1 MRKEGDREKIFTRR
15 ALMLGGGQLAL
26 FGVLA
31 SRMYYLQVIESDQYK
46 MLADENRINLRLLPP
61 PRGRII
67 DRFGIELANNERNYR
82 VVLIPEQTEDVEMTL
97 ARLSELIPIPSHE
110 RRRILRDTK
119 RMRSFVPISVTENL
133 TWEQFSRINVA
144 SPDLPGIQ
152 PDVGEKRFYPH
163 GEAFAHVV
171 GYVAPVSEEELT
183 DDPVLQLPGFRIGKS
198 GIEKTRDL
206 ELRGSAGNSRVEV
219 NAYGRVI
226 RELAR
231 RDGEIG
237 RDVRLTIDAKLQHYA
252 IERFGDES
260 GACVVMDIH
269 GGEVLALVSNPA
281 FEPNAFNI
289 GLSRNEWQTLVR
301 NPRKP
306 LVNKAIG
313 GQYPPGST
321 FKMVVAQAALE
332 AGAIGFDHTAF
343 CPGHMDLGDRRF
355 HCWKR
360 GGHGNMSLNSAIMQ
374 SCDVFFF
381 DIAKRTGVDPI
392 AAMARRF
399 GFGETL
405 GLEIG
410 GEKAGLIPTKDW
422 KLALTGVP
430 WQKGETLNTG
440 IGQGFVS
447 ATPLQMCVMAARLGS
462 AGKAVVPRLIKDAAP
477 ATSATTGAVISAN
490 TGSGFASLGMSESA
504 LRVIRDAMHAVSNT
518 PRGTAYRS
526 RIKDKEFALAGKT
539 GTSQVR
545 RISKADRLS
554 GRYKN
559 KDKPWEERDHAIFV
573 AYAPS
578 HAPRYAISVV
588 VEHGGS
594 GSKAAAP
601 IARDV
606 LLYAQRRNP
615 LAATPNDDVVILASE
630 PAGG

>member
-61 PRGRII
+61 LRGRII
-67 DRFGIELANNERNYR
+67 DRFGAELANNERNYR
-82 VVLIPEQTEDVEMTL
+82 VVLIPEQTEDVERTL
-97 ARLSELIPIPSHE
+97 ARLSELIPIPIHE
-110 RRRILRDTK
+110 RRRILRNSK

-152 PDVGEKRFYPH
+152 PDVGEKRFYPY

-183 DDPVLQLPGFRIGKS
+183 NDPVLQLPGFRIGKS

-231 RDGEIG
+231 RDGQIG
-237 RDVRLTIDAKLQHYA
+237 RDVRLTIDAKLQHFA
-252 IERFGDES
+252 IEQFGDES

-289 GLSRNEWQTLVR
+289 GLSRNEWQSLVN

-306 LVNKAIG
+306 LTNKAIG

-332 AGAIGFDHTAF
+332 AGAIGFDHTVF
-343 CPGHMDLGDRRF
+343 CPGHMTLGDRRF

-360 GGHGNMSLNSAIMQ
+360 GGHGKMSLNSAIMQ

-381 DIAKRTGVDPI
+381 DIAKRVGVDPI

-399 GFGETL
+399 GFGEVL

-422 KLALTGVP
+422 KLAVTGVA

-447 ATPLQMCVMAARLGS
+447 ATPLQMCVMAARLGGG
-462 AGKAVVPRLIKDAAP
+462 GKAVVPRLIKDAEAV
-477 ATSATTGAVISAN
+477 AAKGITTGVGAD
-490 TGSGFASLGMSESA
+490 SGFASLGMSEPA
-504 LRVIRDAMHAVSNT
+504 LRAIRDAMHAVSNT

-526 RIKDKEFALAGKT
+526 RIKDQEFALAGKT

-545 RISKADRLS
+545 RITKADRLS
-554 GRYKN
+554 GKYKN
-559 KDKPWEERDHAIFV
+559 KDKPREERDHAIFV

-615 LAATPNDDVVILASE
+615 LAARPNDDIAVLTTKS
-630 PAGG
+630 AGG

>member
-1 MRKEGDREKIFTRR
+1 MRKEGDREKILNRR
-15 ALMLGGGQLAL
+15 ALLLGGGQLVM

-31 SRMYYLQVIESDQYK
+31 ARMYYLQVIESDQYK

-67 DRFGIELANNERNYR
+67 DRFGTELANNERNYR
-82 VVLIPEQTEDVEMTL
+82 VVLIPEQTDDVEMTL
-97 ARLSELIPIPSHE
+97 ARLSDLIPISSRE

-206 ELRGSAGNSRVEV
+206 ELRGTAGNSRVEV

-237 RDVRLTIDAKLQHYA
+237 RDVRLTIDAKLQHFA
-252 IERFGDES
+252 IERFGAES

-289 GLSRNEWQTLVR
+289 GLSRDQWQNLVR
-301 NPRKP
+301 NPRAP

-332 AGAIGFDHTAF
+332 TGAIGFDHKVF

-360 GGHGNMSLNSAIMQ
+360 GGHGKMSLNSAIMQ

-381 DIAKRTGVDPI
+381 DIAKRTGVDQI
-392 AAMARRF
+392 AAMAHRF
-399 GFGETL
+399 GFGEAL

-440 IGQGFVS
+440 IGQGYVS

-462 AGKAVVPRLIKDAAP
+462 GGRAVTPRLIMKSDSTTDAG
-477 ATSATTGAVISAN
+477 SEIGAQ
-490 TGSGFASLGMSESA
+490 SGFASLGMSEPA
-504 LRVIRDAMHAVSNT
+504 LRAIREAMHAVSNT

-526 RIKDKEFALAGKT
+526 RITDTEFALAGKT

-559 KDKPWEERDHAIFV
+559 KNKPWEERDHAIFV

-578 HAPRYAISVV
+578 HAPRYAISVI
-588 VEHGGS
+588 VEHGSS

-601 IARDV
+601 VARDV

-615 LAATPNDDVVILASE
+615 LATTPNDDVAVPTTE

>member
-1 MRKEGDREKIFTRR
+1 MRKEGDREKILTRR
-15 ALMLGGGQLAL
+15 ALLLGGGQLAM

-31 SRMYYLQVIESDQYK
+31 ARMYYLQVIESDQYK

-67 DRFGIELANNERNYR
+67 DRFGTELANNERNYR
-82 VVLIPEQTEDVEMTL
+82 VVLIPEQTDDVEMTL
-97 ARLSELIPIPSHE
+97 ARLSDLIPISSRE

-206 ELRGSAGNSRVEV
+206 ELRGTAGNSRVEV

-237 RDVRLTIDAKLQHYA
+237 RDVRLTIDAKLQHFA
-252 IERFGDES
+252 IERFGAES

-289 GLSRNEWQTLVR
+289 GLSRDQWQNLVR
-301 NPRKP
+301 NPRAP

-332 AGAIGFDHTAF
+332 TGAIGFDHKVF
-343 CPGHMDLGDRRF
+343 CAGHMDLGDRRF
-355 HCWKR
+355 NCWKR
-360 GGHGNMSLNSAIMQ
+360 GGHGKMSLNSAIMQ

-381 DIAKRTGVDPI
+381 DIAKRTGVDQI
-392 AAMARRF
+392 AAMAHRF
-399 GFGETL
+399 GFGEAL

-440 IGQGFVS
+440 IGQGYVS

-462 AGKAVVPRLIKDAAP
+462 GGRAVTPRLIKKSDSTIDAG
-477 ATSATTGAVISAN
+477 SEIGAQ
-490 TGSGFASLGMSESA
+490 SGFASLGMSEPA
-504 LRVIRDAMHAVSNT
+504 LRAIREAMHAVSNT

-526 RIKDKEFALAGKT
+526 RITDTEFALAGKT

-559 KDKPWEERDHAIFV
+559 KNKPWEERDHAIFV

-578 HAPRYAISVV
+578 HAPRYAISVI

-601 IARDV
+601 VARDV

-615 LAATPNDDVVILASE
+615 LATTPNDDVAVPTTEA
-630 PAGG
+630 AGG

>member
-1 MRKEGDREKIFTRR
+1 MRKDGSRKKMLTRR
-15 ALMLGGGQLAL
+15 AFMLGGGQLAL

-46 MLADENRINLRLLPP
+46 MLADDNRINLRLLPP
-61 PRGRII
+61 PRSRIF
-67 DRFGIELANNERNYR
+67 DRFGVELANNERNYR

-97 ARLSELIPIPSHE
+97 ARLSELIEIPSHE
-110 RRRILRDTK
+110 RQRILRDTE
-119 RMRSFVPISVTENL
+119 RLRSFVPISVTENL

-152 PDVGEKRFYPH
+152 PDVGEKRFYPR
-163 GEAFAHVV
+163 GRTFAHVV

-198 GIEKTRDL
+198 GVEKARDL
-206 ELRGSAGNSRVEV
+206 ELRGTAGNSRVEV

-231 RDGEIG
+231 RDGGAG
-237 RDVRLTIDAKLQHYA
+237 RDVHLTVDAKLQQFA
-252 IERFGDES
+252 VERIGEES
-260 GACVVMDIH
+260 GACVVMDVH

-281 FEPNAFNI
+281 FDPNAFNL
-289 GLSRNEWQTLVR
+289 GLTWKEWQALVGD
-301 NPRKP
+301 PKKP
-306 LVNKAIG
+306 LIHKATA

-332 AGAIGFDHTAF
+332 VGAIGFRHRVL
-343 CPGHMDLGDRRF
+343 CPGYMDLGDRRF

-360 GGHGNMSLNSAIMQ
+360 GGHGHIGLTAAIQQ

-381 DIAKRTGVDPI
+381 DIAKQVGVDRI
-392 AAMARRF
+392 AMMARRF

-410 GEKAGLIPTKDW
+410 GEESGFIPTKDW
-422 KLALTGVP
+422 KLAVTGLP
-430 WQKGETLNTG
+430 WQQGETLNTS
-440 IGQGFVS
+440 IGQGYVL
-447 ATPLQMCVMAARLGS
+447 ATPLQLCVMAARLGS
-462 AGKAVVPRLIKDAAP
+462 GRAVVPRLIKPP
-477 ATSATTGAVISAN
+477 ASADDSDR
-490 TGSGFASLGMSESA
+490 GFAPLGLEPQA
-504 LRVIRDAMHAVSNT
+504 LRVIQKAMHAVSNS
-518 PRGTAYRS
+518 PRGTAYGS
-526 RIKDKEFALAGKT
+526 RIKDDRMALAGKT

-545 RISKADRLS
+545 RITKADRLA
-554 GRYKN
+554 GGDRN
-559 KDKPWEERDHAIFV
+559 EDRPWAERDHAIFV

-588 VEHGGS
+588 IEHGGS
-594 GSKAAAP
+594 GSKVAAP

-606 LLYAQRRNP
+606 LRYVQRRNP
-615 LAATPNDDVVILASE
+615 FAATPNEDVAVLEPE

>member
-1 MRKEGDREKIFTRR
+1 
-15 ALMLGGGQLAL
+15 
-26 FGVLA
+26 
-31 SRMYYLQVIESDQYK
+31 
-46 MLADENRINLRLLPP
+46 
-61 PRGRII
+61 
-67 DRFGIELANNERNYR
+67 
-82 VVLIPEQTEDVEMTL
+82 
-97 ARLSELIPIPSHE
+97 
-110 RRRILRDTK
+110 
-119 RMRSFVPISVTENL
+119 
-133 TWEQFSRINVA
+133 
-144 SPDLPGIQ
+144 
-152 PDVGEKRFYPH
+152 
-163 GEAFAHVV
+163 
-171 GYVAPVSEEELT
+171 
-183 DDPVLQLPGFRIGKS
+183 
-198 GIEKTRDL
+198 
-206 ELRGSAGNSRVEV
+206 
-219 NAYGRVI
+219 
-226 RELAR
+226 
-231 RDGEIG
+231 
-237 RDVRLTIDAKLQHYA
+237 
-252 IERFGDES
+252 
-260 GACVVMDIH
+260 MDIH

-306 LVNKAIG
+306 LTNKAIG

-360 GGHGNMSLNSAIMQ
+360 GGHGNMSLNSAIVQ

-381 DIAKRTGVDPI
+381 DIAKRVGVDPI

-477 ATSATTGAVISAN
+477 ATSATTSAVTGAN
-490 TGSGFASLGMSESA
+490 TDSGFASLGMSESA

-526 RIKDKEFALAGKT
+526 RIKDKDFALAGKT

-559 KDKPWEERDHAIFV
+559 KNKPWEERDHAIFV
-573 AYAPS
+573 AYAPAMRRAMRFRWWS
-578 HAPRYAISVV
+578 NMAAQAQKRRRQSRATSCFMPNGAIRWPRRQMMMSPFWHPNRRAADGNARRLAP
-588 VEHGGS
+588 
-594 GSKAAAP
+594 
-601 IARDV
+601 
-606 LLYAQRRNP
+606 
-615 LAATPNDDVVILASE
+615 
-630 PAGG
+630 

>member
-1 MRKEGDREKIFTRR
+1 MRKEGDREKILTRR

-26 FGVLA
+26 FAVLA
-31 SRMYYLQVIESDQYK
+31 SRMYYLQVIQSDQYK

-61 PRGRII
+61 PRGRIV
-67 DRFGIELANNERNYR
+67 DRFGVELANNERNYR

-97 ARLSELIPIPSHE
+97 ARLSDLIPIPSHE
-110 RRRILRDTK
+110 RKRILRDTK

-133 TWEQFSRINVA
+133 TWEQFSRVNVA

-206 ELRGSAGNSRVEV
+206 ELRGAAGNSRVEV
-219 NAYGRVI
+219 NAFGRVI

-237 RDVRLTIDAKLQHYA
+237 RDVHLTIDARLQRFA
-252 IERFGDES
+252 IERFGELS

-269 GGEVLALVSNPA
+269 RGEVLALVSNPA
-281 FEPNAFNI
+281 FEPNAFNL
-289 GLSRNEWQTLVR
+289 GLTRNDWQALVGD
-301 NPRKP
+301 PRKP
-306 LVNKAIG
+306 LINKAIA

-332 AGAIGFDHTAF
+332 TGAIGFDHRAF

-360 GGHGNMSLNSAIMQ
+360 GGHGNMGLTSAIQQ

-381 DIAKRTGVDPI
+381 DIAKRVGVDGI
-392 AAMARRF
+392 AAMANRF
-399 GFGETL
+399 GFGASL

-422 KLALTGVP
+422 KLAITGVP

-440 IGQGFVS
+440 IGQGFVL

-462 AGKAVVPRLIKDAAP
+462 GGKAVVPRLVKPASAVAA
-477 ATSATTGAVISAN
+477 AEAAGEA
-490 TGSGFASLGMSESA
+490 GFASLGMSESA
-504 LRVIRDAMHAVSNT
+504 LRVVRDAMHAVSNT

-539 GTSQVR
+539 GTSQAR
-545 RISKADRLS
+545 GISKADRLS

-578 HAPRYAISVV
+578 AAPRYAISVV

-606 LLYAQRRNP
+606 LYFAQRRNP
-615 LAATPNDDVVILASE
+615 LAATPNDDVAILSSP

>member
-1 MRKEGDREKIFTRR
+1 MRKEGDREKILTRR
-15 ALMLGGGQLAL
+15 ALLLGGGQLAM

-31 SRMYYLQVIESDQYK
+31 ARMYYLQVIESDQYK

-67 DRFGIELANNERNYR
+67 DRFGTELANNERNYR
-82 VVLIPEQTEDVEMTL
+82 VVLIPEQTDDVEMTL
-97 ARLSELIPIPSHE
+97 ARLSDLIPISSRE
-110 RRRILRDTK
+110 RQRILRDTK

-206 ELRGSAGNSRVEV
+206 ELRGTAGNSRVEV

-237 RDVRLTIDAKLQHYA
+237 RDVRLTIDAKLQHFA
-252 IERFGDES
+252 IERFGAES

-289 GLSRNEWQTLVR
+289 GLSRDQWQNLVR
-301 NPRKP
+301 NPRAP

-332 AGAIGFDHTAF
+332 TGAIGFDHKVF
-343 CPGHMDLGDRRF
+343 CAGHMDLGDRRF
-355 HCWKR
+355 NCWKR
-360 GGHGNMSLNSAIMQ
+360 GGHGKMSLNSAIMQ

-381 DIAKRTGVDPI
+381 DIAKRTGVDQI
-392 AAMARRF
+392 AAMAHRF
-399 GFGETL
+399 GFGEAL

-440 IGQGFVS
+440 IGQGYVS

-462 AGKAVVPRLIKDAAP
+462 GGRAVTPRLIKKSDSTIDAG
-477 ATSATTGAVISAN
+477 SEIGAQ
-490 TGSGFASLGMSESA
+490 SGFASLGMSEPA
-504 LRVIRDAMHAVSNT
+504 LRAIREAMHAVSNT

-526 RIKDKEFALAGKT
+526 RITDTEFALAGKT

-559 KDKPWEERDHAIFV
+559 KNKPWEERDHAIFV

-578 HAPRYAISVV
+578 HAPRYAISVI

-601 IARDV
+601 VARDV

-615 LAATPNDDVVILASE
+615 LATTPNDDVAVPTTEA
-630 PAGG
+630 AGG